1 MTSGVPQGLVLGL
14 VLLNIFVGDMDSG
27 IEFTLSRFAGTELS
41 VVVNMLERK
50 DAIQR
55 DLNSLESQLH
65 EVQQCQVQ
73 GPAPGLEQSQ
83 RQIQVWQRMA

>member
-1 MTSGVPQGLVLGL
+1 
-14 VLLNIFVGDMDSG
+14 MDSG

-55 DLNSLESQLH
+55 DLD
-65 EVQQCQVQ
+65 
-73 GPAPGLEQSQ
+73 GLSSGF
-83 RQIQVWQRMA
+83 R